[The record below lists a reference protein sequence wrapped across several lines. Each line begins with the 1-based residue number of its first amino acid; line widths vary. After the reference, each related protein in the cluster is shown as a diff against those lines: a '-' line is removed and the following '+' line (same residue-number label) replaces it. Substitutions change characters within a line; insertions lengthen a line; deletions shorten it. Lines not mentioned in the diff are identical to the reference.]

1 MLISGE
7 TTVDRKVT
15 LVVSESKD
23 VGSVGVVICDYNK
36 DELINGTDYMSFIA
50 FYNKT
55 VNYNS
60 VTLK

>member
-1 MLISGE
+1 MTFISSYTG
-7 TTVDRKVT
+7 
-15 LVVSESKD
+15 
-23 VGSVGVVICDYNK
+23 DYNLYC
-36 DELINGTDYMSFIA
+36 DFNGDNIVNGTDYMSFIA